1 MTEAPARGV
10 VKFWKADKGWG
21 AISSSVLP
29 PGRDA
34 FAHFSVV
41 ELEGFQAL
49 SQGQLVE
56 FGCHPALQDGF
67 EFVADWVRPVT
78 EAASGGTG
86 ASIRPATTAD
96 GEWLKSL
103 HRAAYAVLSGQ
114 LYDERSDAWQ
124 RGFFSARIAHPADV
138 FVVSQGGTA
147 VGAVYLE
154 TRADSMFVESLEML
168 PEYQNRGAGSA
179 ALSWVVDRAAH
190 EGLTVTLQAHKLNT
204 RARNLYERLGFFVV
218 SETET
223 HVRLQS
229 RTV

>member
-56 FGCHPALQDGF
+56 FGCHPALQDGSSS
-67 EFVADWVRPVT
+67 WPTGYVRSRKRRR
-78 EAASGGTG
+78 AG

-154 TRADSMFVESLEML
+154 TRADSMFVESLEVL